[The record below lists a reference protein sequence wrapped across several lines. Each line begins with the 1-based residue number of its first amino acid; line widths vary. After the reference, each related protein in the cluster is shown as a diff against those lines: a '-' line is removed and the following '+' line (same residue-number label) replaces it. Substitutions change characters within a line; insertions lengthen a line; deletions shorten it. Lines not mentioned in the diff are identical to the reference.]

1 MFLSNCNKVLDFF
14 ELYSVLSYFDT
25 WRMLHFFH
33 FIYFIYLGHSQSWW
47 MSVFLLQM
55 FNCGI
60 LCQKYGHWHLRVNT
74 VVTQQQQCPEI
85 CVIFSLTQKTNSRLK
100 LRFLRL
106 KHLCWSSD
114 GGQTL
119 VCAFLT
125 SLFKREATASHH
137 LLNSPIRYKAT
148 ITHEGWVCVLLAV
161 LSTFVS

>member
-25 WRMLHFFH
+25 WKILHFFH
-33 FIYFIYLGHSQSWW
+33 FIYLGHFQSWG
-47 MSVFLLQM
+47 MSVLYSSCKCL
-55 FNCGI
+55 I
-60 LCQKYGHWHLRVNT
+60 LEYCVRNMAT
-74 VVTQQQQCPEI
+74 DICATTAI
-85 CVIFSLTQKTNSRLK
+85 CVIFSLNQKTNSRLK

-148 ITHEGWVCVLLAV
+148 VTHKGWVCVLLAV
-161 LSTFVS
+161 LSTVVSFVLKSS